1 MLGKDETNHIRNI
14 KFRELMKGSE
24 AVSRIKPDYGLFE
37 PWQS

>member
-24 AVSRIKPDYGLFE
+24 ADRKSVV
-37 PWQS
+37 